1 MIAQKGL
8 EGEQELIKAFFPVL
22 TAAATMSDSGAELE
36 KSPPSGPSN
45 AAAMDLGLC
54 CCKVAMHI
62 IITSLMLAHQKY

>member
-8 EGEQELIKAFFPVL
+8 EGERELIKAFFLVL
-22 TAAATMSDSGAELE
+22 TAAAAMSDSGAELE
-36 KSPPSGPSN
+36 KSSPSGPSD

-62 IITSLMLAHQKY
+62 IITSLMPAHQKY